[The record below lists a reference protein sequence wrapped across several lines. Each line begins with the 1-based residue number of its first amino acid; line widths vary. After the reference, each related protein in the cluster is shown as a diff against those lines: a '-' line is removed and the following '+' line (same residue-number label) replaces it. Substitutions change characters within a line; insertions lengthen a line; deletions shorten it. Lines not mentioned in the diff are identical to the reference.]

1 MHRRTQHGAHLG
13 TEHDRFGVAQADA
26 GQPQCGIQRAVGC
39 AARAEPARVF
49 VHAQIHRADGE
60 RLAFQFFGNIAI
72 QLVQLFFFG
81 QAVAVQIGKL
91 RTQQT
96 HAVRTDIVQRFHIVR
111 TFDIGEQFDFF
122 AIQCGGGGFFDFV
135 QRAQAAAVMLQPQT
149 VFRQHQFVRV
159 DNQHALN
166 AVHNHPFVLANQL
179 PRIAHAD
186 NGRNVQAA
194 AQNGGV
200 AGGAADVGHETFDA
214 LVFEKQRIGG
224 GQIVG
229 DENRVVQQVGIQIQ
243 LGALPG
249 QIFLNPLHHL
259 QHVLFAL
266 AQVFVINFVK
276 LLA

>member
-13 TEHDRFGVAQADA
+13 TEHDRFGMAQADA
-26 GQPQCGIQRAVGC
+26 GQPQCRIQRAVRC
-39 AARAEPARVF
+39 AARAEPARFF
-49 VHAQIHRADGE
+49 VHTQIHRADGE

-81 QAVAVQIGKL
+81 QAVAVQISKL

-96 HAVRTDIVQRFHIVR
+96 HAVRADIVQRFHIVR

-122 AIQCGGGGFFDFV
+122 AVQGGGGGFFDFV
-135 QRAQAAAVMLQPQT
+135 QCAQAAAVMLQPQT

-186 NGRNVQAA
+186 NGRNVQAT
-194 AQNGGV
+194 AQYGGV
-200 AGGAADVGHETFDA
+200 AGGAADVGHKTFDA

-224 GQIVG
+224 GQVVC
-229 DENRVVQQVGIQIQ
+229 DENGVVQ
-243 LGALPG
+243 
-249 QIFLNPLHHL
+249 
-259 QHVLFAL
+259 
-266 AQVFVINFVK
+266 
-276 LLA
+276 